1 MEDNPLIY
9 VPLRSAAKNGVALRD
24 AKTEQI
30 SVNILHTQKV
40 FFKYNHC
47 LIIFSISSEAVM
59 YMKMQYML
67 FGMGDEERRT
77 GE

>member
-9 VPLRSAAKNGVALRD
+9 VPLRSAVKNEIALCD

-40 FFKYNHC
+40 FFKYNHS
-47 LIIFSISSEAVM
+47 LIIFSICSEAVM